1 MKFKQ
6 ILWLYGERIAMRPYN
21 FAHIAASFSPLPA
34 CVGEGAGG
42 EGWMRALPC
51 YFLNLHQRVRL
62 VWGEGRAVVGTC
74 YSAAADHPNPTL
86 DAL

>member
-1 MKFKQ
+1 MPHPLMRTFVGTCHSASADHPYPKPDALMKFKQ

-51 YFLNLHQRVRL
+51 YLLNLH
-62 VWGEGRAVVGTC
+62 
-74 YSAAADHPNPTL
+74 
-86 DAL
+86 